1 MKTLSLTTYQN
12 GIKLVGSDFN
22 KTITDP
28 TPRKIRQEQN
38 FLNTRLQSLAKTR
51 PHLASGWVLKVET
64 I

>member
-1 MKTLSLTTYQN
+1 MKNLALTTYQN
-12 GIKLVGSDFN
+12 GIKLLGSDFT
-22 KTITDP
+22 KVITDP